1 MWALVGLAVGPQA
14 LAVERASR
22 APVESAGRAEG
33 RARRGSGSGTD
44 ATPEMKEGGWHL
56 RETRGHHVEQRRGE
70 HTDLLCS
77 LSQAE
82 VSKPL
87 LPPSPVPPGSPQP
100 CPPPA
105 SPEPDQGRAAQPGP
119 GAALPEAPWGFACSL
134 ACCLHSSQRWHPSS
148 SSWSWFL
155 ELQHSQDPAS
165 MWLLGGGPREG
176 NGLYILRRKN
186 NSCSALQN
194 LHNTFR

>member
-1 MWALVGLAVGPQA
+1 MGLWVWALVGLAVGPQA
-14 LAVERASR
+14 LAVERESR

-87 LPPSPVPPGSPQP
+87 LPPSPVPLDPRSPVL
-100 CPPPA
+100 PPPVLNQTRA
-105 SPEPDQGRAAQPGP
+105 GQPNQGQVR
-119 GAALPEAPWGFACSL
+119 L
-134 ACCLHSSQRWHPSS
+134 SQRLPGDSHVHLHVVCIPVKGGIPLPAPGVG
-148 SSWSWFL
+148 SWNCSTPKTRQVCGCW
-155 ELQHSQDPAS
+155 E
-165 MWLLGGGPREG
+165 GGQEREMVFI
-176 NGLYILRRKN
+176 Y
-186 NSCSALQN
+186 
-194 LHNTFR
+194 